1 MFPNLTT
8 LALLWVAGSLI
19 FIPLM
24 IIAVR
29 LAVVPLLETISRP
42 RAATIAGAAEER
54 IVRLEQRVGQRSRE
68 LERMA
73 AGGAP
78 HTEP

>member
-29 LAVVPLLETISRP
+29 L
-42 RAATIAGAAEER
+42 
-54 IVRLEQRVGQRSRE
+54 EQRVGQLSRE

-78 HTEP
+78 HTGP